1 MKKPI
6 KILYEDDYI
15 IAADKPPRMASVP
28 SEGIQLWSTFL
39 GRVQKQY
46 ADKGITPYL
55 LHRLDMQTSGV
66 LLFGKKGENR
76 KALEDIFRDARTEKI
91 YTALLRGVPRG
102 DTLKFRLSAR
112 HGDER
117 IYAETKFDLLKT
129 FKIHRGI
136 CALVACRILT
146 GRKHQIRQHF
156 AGIGCPVVMDSQ
168 YGDERFNRDFRLTY
182 RLGRQF
188 LHAGTIKF
196 FHPFLQKEIK
206 IESPLAIDLKITL
219 KRLGQYIPR

>member
-15 IAADKPPRMASVP
+15 IAADKPPRIASVP
-28 SEGIQLWSTFL
+28 AADINLWSTFL
-39 GRVQKQY
+39 GKVQRQY
-46 ADKGITPYL
+46 EGQGITPYL

-66 LLFGKKGENR
+66 LLFGKKEENR
-76 KALEDIFRDARTEKI
+76 KELEAIFKDPRTEKI

-102 DTLKFRLSAR
+102 DTLKFRLNAR
-112 HGDER
+112 HGEER
-117 IYAETKFDLLKT
+117 IYAETKFELLKT
-129 FKIHRGI
+129 FKVHRGI
-136 CALVACRILT
+136 CALVSCRILT

-168 YGDERFNRDFRLTY
+168 YGDERFNRNFRLTY

-188 LHAGTIKF
+188 LHAGIIRF
-196 FHPFLQKEIK
+196 FHPFLGKEIV
-206 IESPLAIDLKITL
+206 IESPLAIDLKVVL
-219 KRLGQYIPR
+219 KRLGSKP